1 MVTVEMLRSG
11 QIKKIT
17 DFFLS
22 QNRFIALC
30 EIGLVVILAVCL
42 GNLVVQTLNWEKSPN
57 TQSEGNQNLSASTE
71 QNSNVNNSA
80 GPTRPNSRMYAL
92 FGTSTI
98 AKQRESDIE
107 SEELE
112 ETQLNLM
119 LKGILMNSESG
130 ISLALI
136 ARTNTAEEIYR
147 VGDEIEGA
155 EIIRIE
161 PRRVVIRRN
170 GNTEAIN
177 LEIPKVESEVV
188 KKTLRKA
195 TIGRNGIGRVG
206 ENDRI
211 VSQQTLRQQLNNL
224 PRLLRQAKAIP
235 HSVNGE
241 NQGFKVVEIQEGSI
255 FQDLGLQQEDVIRS
269 VNGTPIRTAED
280 ALNAYRKLRTSNS
293 FQLDLLRSGR
303 SMTLNLSVQ

>member
-1 MVTVEMLRSG
+1 MLRSS

-17 DFFLS
+17 DYFLS
-22 QNRFIALC
+22 QNRFVTLC
-30 EIGLVVILAVCL
+30 ELGLVVILAVSM
-42 GNLVVQTLNWEKSPN
+42 GNLVILALNWEKSPDN
-57 TQSEGNQNLSASTE
+57 ESASKKSLPNLAE
-71 QNSNVNNSA
+71 QISNNISFS
-80 GPTRPNSRMYAL
+80 GTTKPTSKMYAL
-92 FGTSTI
+92 FGTSI
-98 AKQRESDIE
+98 AAQQRDSSDE

-112 ETQLNLM
+112 ETQLNLK

-130 ISLALI
+130 IRLALI
-136 ARTNTAEEIYR
+136 ARPSTTEEIYR

-177 LEIPKVESEVV
+177 LEIPIVESEVV
-188 KKTLRKA
+188 NKTRRKA
-195 TIGRNGIGRVG
+195 TIGRNGIGKVG
-206 ENDRI
+206 ENDRV

-241 NQGFKVVEIQEGSI
+241 NMGFKVVEIQDGSI
-255 FQDLGLQQEDVIRS
+255 FQDLGLKQEDVIRS

-303 SMTLNLSVQ
+303 AMTLNLSVQ

>member
-195 TIGRNGIGRVG
+195 TIGRNGIG
-206 ENDRI
+206 
-211 VSQQTLRQQLNNL
+211 NL